1 MLRQAQD
8 KDVTTQTKL
17 LNYIGMLL
25 VLFRLRYHNDL
36 FDLYGNICMPARII
50 IYNIDVMI
58 KLFKGCHL
66 FLSKK
71 LKLKKFCIKVA

>member
-25 VLFRLRYHNDL
+25 VLFRLRYHNDS
-36 FDLYGNICMPARII
+36 FDLYDNICMPARII
-50 IYNIDVMI
+50 IYSIDVMI
-58 KLFKGCHL
+58 KLFKECHL
-66 FLSKK
+66 FLYKK
-71 LKLKKFCIKVA
+71 LSIKVA